1 MNRPVKR
8 PRLNAHYN
16 LYAHNLP
23 TCVHAKITY
32 GANSKLEKGVCIFAC
47 SHGNYR
53 TVRGITHKT
62 MTDVN
67 NTITKSHLTNMII
80 INNNTFLG
88 ILHSAEEKQ
97 LRIYQSNAT
106 TATSLLD
113 VAVSK
118 KIDVQV
124 NNITFKQAKKGDVL
138 KLYLVDLNGNFI
150 KHQ

>member
-1 MNRPVKR
+1 MRRPVKR

-16 LYAHNLP
+16 FYAHNLP

-32 GANSKLEKGVCIFAC
+32 TANSKLESGVCIFAC
-47 SHGNYR
+47 NHGNYR
-53 TVRGITHKT
+53 TVRGTAHKT

-67 NTITKSHLTNMII
+67 NII
-80 INNNTFLG
+80 KQNNNNENIIKTNTFLG